1 MVKMQMHENDP
12 TVNTSPHCEFSRL
25 RVHRNLSLPH
35 FCYRRQHFN
44 PGQHLWCI
52 KHNISPS
59 SGRFVRPAVAACSA
73 ICKLNSGKIPEKSNL
88 HLSPL
93 LSSKV
98 VQHLFGSNLV
108 ITESILDFI
117 HCEKNQSNSNMV
129 SRI

>member
-1 MVKMQMHENDP
+1 MKTQVHKNDHAE
-12 TVNTSPHCEFSRL
+12 NTSSHCRCSRL
-25 RVHRNLSLPH
+25 RVHTNLSLPH
-35 FCYRRQHFN
+35 LCYRRQHFN
-44 PGQHLWCI
+44 SGQHLWCI

-59 SGRFVRPAVAACSA
+59 SGRSVRPAVAACSA